1 MLTQKE
7 ILRQVF
13 HLMLGIILAL
23 GFYLDIISP
32 LAMFLGII
40 IGGLA
45 SLIYKRFPL
54 PVFNWCLKKLEREEA
69 CKTFPG
75 RGMIFYFVGVL
86 LVMQLFPK
94 DIALAAIMVL
104 ACGDS
109 VSHVIGERFGHIH
122 NIFNGKGKKL
132 FEGTI
137 AGTVAGLIGA
147 VFFVPFTEAL
157 IGSFIAMIAE
167 VIEFDLNG
175 KPLDDNL
182 IVPLV
187 AGTIIYILRMA
198 MGI

>member
-1 MLTQKE
+1 
-7 ILRQVF
+7 
-13 HLMLGIILAL
+13 
-23 GFYLDIISP
+23 
-32 LAMFLGII
+32 MFLGII

-45 SLIYKRFPL
+45 SLIYKRYPL
-54 PVFNWCLKKLEREEA
+54 PGFNWCLKKFEREEM

-75 RGMIFYFVGVL
+75 RGLVFYFVGVL

-94 DIALAAIMVL
+94 DIALAAIMIL

-109 VSHVIGERFGHIH
+109 VSHVVGERFGHIQ
-122 NIFNGKGKKL
+122 NIFNGRSKKL

-137 AGTVAGLIGA
+137 AGILAGLVGA

-157 IGSFIAMIAE
+157 MGSFVAMIAE
-167 VIEFDLNG
+167 VVEFDLNG

-187 AGTIIYILRMA
+187 AGTVIYIVRMVL
-198 MGI
+198 GI